1 MKERVIGVAY
11 VDSPEGLEAL
21 RTGHELAHRMDATL
35 RVIHVVKSG
44 VGAYAGIAASVPA
57 RHGTDVID
65 VTGELRLAAEHEILW
80 HLAELGDDVPVEVDT
95 FVGDAADTL
104 IAVSENL
111 DLLVCGSR
119 GHGPVRSVLLGSV
132 SQRVTAESHCP
143 VIVLPR
149 GVRMVTPA

>member
-1 MKERVIGVAY
+1 MRVACFANRCHRQRNRRAQVIFAVGRAGDKLHHHIGGCVA
-11 VDSPEGLEAL
+11 
-21 RTGHELAHRMDATL
+21 
-35 RVIHVVKSG
+35 
-44 VGAYAGIAASVPA
+44 VGAYAGIAASIPA
-57 RHGTDVID
+57 RHGTGIAD
-65 VTGELRLAAEHEILW
+65 VTGELRLVAEHEILG
-80 HLAELGDDVPVEVDT
+80 HLAGLGDDVPVEVDT

-149 GVRMVTPA
+149 GVKMVTAA